1 MRASLAEAVVEPALM
16 CEHVSVLSGCFILH
30 ASLFIPNLSM
40 LSIGILELIFIL
52 CFANLSSVSC
62 LALSSSLLITI
73 LQIKQR
79 KGSGPTGGVLAPSSV
94 SSSALSLPAMPVC
107 LYGPPLYEGTDSFFL
122 IC

>member
-52 CFANLSSVSC
+52 CFASLSSVSC
-62 LALSSSLLITI
+62 LALSSSLLITL

-79 KGSGPTGGVLAPSSV
+79 KGSGPTGGMLAPSWSV
-94 SSSALSLPAMPVC
+94 HQPSRYQLC
-107 LYGPPLYEGTDSFFL
+107 LYGPPLYEGTDSFLL
-122 IC
+122 ICSG